1 MNYGE
6 RYFEKRELL
15 IKLLNERKDENGISK
30 ITRTEI
36 EKELNISTTNIN
48 QTIREINSHETVI
61 ERYEN
66 FYKVKVNNLYEIP
79 KYRRI
84 KEIEKELL
92 IDIEKMNGNENNIAK
107 EFNISRNELRQI
119 KTIIKTTSK

>member
-48 QTIREINSHETVI
+48 QTIREINSHETII